1 MSISLQA
8 YLLGAGA
15 GVVLTATAVGVAG
28 IDGSTAT
35 TQSTVSDTPP
45 VADAFYAD
53 QQFVCA
59 TLGVNH
65 SPSSVVNMLNGMA
78 DSGLVGSYVHEVLVG
93 AVTDICPQYAGF
105 VFPAGVA

>member
-35 TQSTVSDTPP
+35 TQSTVSDTP

-53 QQFVCA
+53 QQAVCA

-78 DSGLVGSYVHEVLVG
+78 DSGLDGSYVHEVLVG

>member
-35 TQSTVSDTPP
+35 TQSTVSDTP
-45 VADAFYAD
+45 A
-53 QQFVCA
+53 
-59 TLGVNH
+59 
-65 SPSSVVNMLNGMA
+65 
-78 DSGLVGSYVHEVLVG
+78 G
-93 AVTDICPQYAGF
+93 AKSASHGETSRPG
-105 VFPAGVA
+105 